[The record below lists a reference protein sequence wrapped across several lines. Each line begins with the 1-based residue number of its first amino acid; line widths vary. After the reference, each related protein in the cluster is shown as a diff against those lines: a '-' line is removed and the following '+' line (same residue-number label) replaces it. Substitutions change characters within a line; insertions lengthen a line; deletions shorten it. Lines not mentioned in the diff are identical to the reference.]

1 MSTQPPPTTAWP
13 ADRLRAIAEA
23 DDLHVAPFREDGETP
38 GTPTRIWSVAT
49 GGALYVRAYHGTASR
64 WHRAA
69 LRERAGQITAAGR
82 TDDVAFEPVSDA
94 ALNGQI
100 DEAYRA
106 TYGGSP
112 YLGAMISDRARGA
125 TIRVSP
131 RAGG

>member
-1 MSTQPPPTTAWP
+1 MSTQTPPTTAWP

-23 DDLHVAPFREDGETP
+23 DDLHIAPFREDSETP
-38 GTPTRIWSVAT
+38 GTPTWIWNVAVD
-49 GGALYVRAYHGTASR
+49 GDLFVRAYHGTASR

-69 LRERAGQITAAGR
+69 TRERAGQITAAGR

-94 ALNGQI
+94 TLNDQI

-106 TYGGSP
+106 KHSGSP

-125 TIRVSP
+125 TVRVSP